1 MIYTK
6 LKCLTMIM
14 SIPITMEISTLLTPC
29 SVQGCVQ
36 GYNNLVGN
44 WKQWK
49 LKLEIG
55 TGNGKLI
62 RN

>member
-1 MIYTK
+1 MMYTN
-6 LKCLTMIM
+6 LKYLTMIM

-29 SVQGCVQ
+29 SVQHCVQ

-44 WKQWK
+44 WEQWK
-49 LKLEIG
+49 LKLEIE
-55 TGNGKLI
+55 TGNGNPI